1 MQWVHYIILS
11 GYSVTSICHV
21 LGLFLLF
28 KTKYSLPN
36 QRLTIINL
44 SMTEL
49 LTSIKHVV
57 VTALFASGINSSA
70 LTFINNFL
78 DISLVTLIRLVVLY
92 IIVDRFLHIY
102 LNIKYTLYISPKKLK
117 CIICI
122 MWVFSWCFGI
132 TWTLIIW
139 CKLVSMHN
147 IKFILANVLLFGDI
161 MIISSAIV
169 TYVHLYLR
177 VRNINESTN
186 SRGSTGVKT
195 LFNNFGVPCLMVLTY
210 ILFNISATV
219 MRVFR
224 EYDIPYV
231 LDIIGFLS
239 DSLIYVF
246 LQKRM
251 RHMLKKL
258 LNMSNDK
265 TASVELKILRS
276 KSMANQTSCMLVKH
290 KD

>member
-1 MQWVHYIILS
+1 
-11 GYSVTSICHV
+11 
-21 LGLFLLF
+21 
-28 KTKYSLPN
+28 
-36 QRLTIINL
+36 
-44 SMTEL
+44 
-49 LTSIKHVV
+49 
-57 VTALFASGINSSA
+57 
-70 LTFINNFL
+70 
-78 DISLVTLIRLVVLY
+78 
-92 IIVDRFLHIY
+92 
-102 LNIKYTLYISPKKLK
+102 
-117 CIICI
+117 
-122 MWVFSWCFGI
+122 
-132 TWTLIIW
+132 
-139 CKLVSMHN
+139 MHN

-290 KD
+290 KE